1 MKKIIAAII
10 FISAVFTLMFLYT
23 AQEQSR
29 ETALEPL
36 PEIPAENTV
45 TMLNLG
51 ADSCLPCKMMQPIL
65 KELRVEYEDQVS
77 IPFIDVWKYKN
88 QAQRFRVTT
97 IPTQIFYDHLG
108 EERFRHT
115 GFMEKE
121 AVIEVIEELLK
132 KQQATT
138 TDS

>member
-10 FISAVFTLMFLYT
+10 FISAVFALMFLYT
-23 AQEQSR
+23 AQEQGR
-29 ETALEPL
+29 ENVLEPL

-45 TMLNLG
+45 TMVNLG

-65 KELRVEYEDQVS
+65 EELRIEYKDRVS
-77 IPFIDVWKYKN
+77 IPFIDIWKYKN
-88 QAQRFRVTT
+88 QAERFRVTT

-108 EERFRHT
+108 EERYRHT

-121 AVIEVIEELLK
+121 AVAEVLEELL
-132 KQQATT
+132 QQASV
-138 TDS
+138 DF